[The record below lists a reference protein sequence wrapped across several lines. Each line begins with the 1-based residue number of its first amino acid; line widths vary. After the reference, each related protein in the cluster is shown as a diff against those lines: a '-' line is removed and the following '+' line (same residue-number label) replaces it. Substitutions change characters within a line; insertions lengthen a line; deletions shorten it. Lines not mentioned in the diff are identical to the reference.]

1 MEYSGNYPT
10 CDEKVKGVELKQ
22 LKRQLPTNSK
32 TARLQNSNNN
42 PRYNHSKTA
51 EIKEDISNAVR
62 KNRHYLQRSKNKFN
76 SWLLNK
82 GDECQRKRIKIW
94 KDGKIVAVKEIFCI
108 KKNYPSQNTGWK
120 KVIFKVKKKIR
131 EGFF

>member
-1 MEYSGNYPT
+1 M
-10 CDEKVKGVELKQ
+10 
-22 LKRQLPTNSK
+22 
-32 TARLQNSNNN
+32 ARLQNSNNN

-94 KDGKIVAVKEIFCI
+94 KDGKITAVKEIFCI
-108 KKNYPSQNTGWK
+108 KKIYPSQNTGWK
-120 KVIFKVKKKIR
+120 KVIFEVKKKKV
-131 EGFF
+131 EKDFF